1 MGARPLRLCL
11 SVAYARG
18 VSGAERKGNSG
29 TMPGVSA
36 YLTFANDQRATVRE
50 ELLKAQGGEGKIG
63 IAQLGKELGSRWR
76 QLPDEEKERYKQ
88 LASELNEKRT
98 AERAAA
104 AKVRTDSEP

>member
-1 MGARPLRLCL
+1 MTGL
-11 SVAYARG
+11 SVARG
-18 VSGAERKGNSG
+18 KRRKRGEGERDSG

-36 YLTFANDQRATVRE
+36 YLTFANDQRAAVRE

-63 IAQLGKELGSRWR
+63 IAQLGKELGTRWR
-76 QLPDEEKERYKQ
+76 QLPEEEKERYKQ